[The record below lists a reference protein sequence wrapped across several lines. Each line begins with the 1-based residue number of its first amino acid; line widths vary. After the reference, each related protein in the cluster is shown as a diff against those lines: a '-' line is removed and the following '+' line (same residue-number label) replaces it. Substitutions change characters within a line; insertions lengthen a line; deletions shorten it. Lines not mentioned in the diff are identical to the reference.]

1 MEQLRVG
8 VDIGSTTIK
17 LVVVDETENILFH
30 QYQRHFSDIP
40 KAFSGILES
49 ARSLISEA
57 PFTIIVTGSAG
68 IGLADGLNLPFVQEV
83 IACTA
88 GIRKYIPSANTAV
101 ELGGE
106 DAKITYFYDNMEQR
120 MNGVCAGGTGS
131 FIDHMATLL
140 NTDASG
146 LNEMAK
152 KAKTIHSIASR
163 CGVFAKTDVQ
173 ALMNDGVVK
182 EDIAASILQAVV
194 NQTIGSLAQGRPI
207 KAPLAFLGG
216 PLFFLS
222 ELRGLFLKTLNI
234 PEEEAVVPHSSPYFI
249 ALGAIWAHSG
259 LTINYSDLANNL
271 KNFNV
276 SDVSINNLPPLFA
289 DAEEYENFCS
299 RHSAHKVKR
308 ADLATHI
315 GPA

>member
-49 ARSLISEA
+49 ARSLLSEA

-106 DAKITYFYDNMEQR
+106 DAKITYF
-120 MNGVCAGGTGS
+120 
-131 FIDHMATLL
+131 
-140 NTDASG
+140 
-146 LNEMAK
+146 
-152 KAKTIHSIASR
+152 
-163 CGVFAKTDVQ
+163 
-173 ALMNDGVVK
+173 
-182 EDIAASILQAVV
+182 
-194 NQTIGSLAQGRPI
+194 
-207 KAPLAFLGG
+207 
-216 PLFFLS
+216 
-222 ELRGLFLKTLNI
+222 
-234 PEEEAVVPHSSPYFI
+234 
-249 ALGAIWAHSG
+249 
-259 LTINYSDLANNL
+259 
-271 KNFNV
+271 
-276 SDVSINNLPPLFA
+276 
-289 DAEEYENFCS
+289 
-299 RHSAHKVKR
+299 
-308 ADLATHI
+308 
-315 GPA
+315 